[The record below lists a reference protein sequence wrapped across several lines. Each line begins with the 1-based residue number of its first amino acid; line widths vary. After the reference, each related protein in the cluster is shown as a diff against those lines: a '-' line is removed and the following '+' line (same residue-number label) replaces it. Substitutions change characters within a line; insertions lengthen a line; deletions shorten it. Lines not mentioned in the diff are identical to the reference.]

1 MVGYTEVAEQERAA
15 RVNLKSV
22 LLKLADLGHSVVS
35 SIRSQVLRI
44 QVLRIRYALF
54 SSNCSALR
62 RGDSLC
68 GERGRP
74 R

>member
-22 LLKLADLGHSVVS
+22 LLKLADLGHPVVS
-35 SIRSQVLRI
+35 SIGS